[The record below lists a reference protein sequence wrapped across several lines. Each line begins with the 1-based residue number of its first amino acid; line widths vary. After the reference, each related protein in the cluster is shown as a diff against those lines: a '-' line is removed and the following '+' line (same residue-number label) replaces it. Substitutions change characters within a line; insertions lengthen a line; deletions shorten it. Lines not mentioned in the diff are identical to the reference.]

1 VEEVPIKSFADD
13 VHRKLSIR
21 KMMQPGRKQ
30 VQAEA
35 IEADL
40 EELGAPGSG
49 MGGADLS
56 SSAPGS
62 TTLPGGD
69 DEAAIEAE
77 GDGECPD
84 QYKDADGN
92 CPGDDGF
99 DYDTMGQY
107 EDGGFG
113 FEKEVAP
120 PGYEDMVLK
129 LKKDKSVDNP
139 FAIAWAAYN
148 RDQGK
153 KESARP
159 VRATLL
165 EANAM
170 SPQLF
175 RQYCQRFVR

>member
-13 VHRKLSIR
+13 VQRKLSIR

-35 IEADL
+35 IEPAEDI
-40 EELGAPGSG
+40 EEIGAAGSG
-49 MGGADLS
+49 MGGSEYS
-56 SSAPGS
+56 STSPGS

-69 DEAAIEAE
+69 DEAIEA
-77 GDGECPD
+77 
-84 QYKDADGN
+84 
-92 CPGDDGF
+92 
-99 DYDTMGQY
+99 
-107 EDGGFG
+107 
-113 FEKEVAP
+113 EVAP

-148 RDQGK
+148 RAHGK
-153 KESARP
+153 KSGKESAQS

-175 RQYCQRFVR
+175 QQWCRRFAR